1 MKKYISLSASSL
13 RVMAL
18 TFMLMDHLW
27 ATVVPGNIWL
37 HYLGRLAFPIF
48 AFQTAEGYRHTK
60 DFKRYCKRLLVFG
73 LISEIPFNLMLT
85 GSPIFP
91 FHQNVMFTLLF
102 GLLACREMDGLL
114 ENPFGKNLLA
124 RCGKLSL
131 IFLGSVVLFPDYGL
145 LGVFTVLT
153 FHLIRGIPGAWLVQL
168 TMMIAIHVFGFEGQ
182 VIPLFGGALEIPIQ
196 GLAVLALVPI
206 WLYNGEKGT
215 GGKWLQ
221 YGSYLFY
228 PGHMLLLWLYSL
240 LA

>member
-1 MKKYISLSASSL
+1 
-13 RVMAL
+13 MAL

-37 HYLGRLAFPIF
+37 HCLGRLAFPIF
-48 AFQTAEGYRHTK
+48 AFQVAEGYQHTK

-85 GSPIFP
+85 ASPIFP

-102 GLLACREMDGLL
+102 GLLACREVDGIAADR
-114 ENPFGKNLLA
+114 GVKNLLS
-124 RCGKLSL
+124 RIGKLAL
-131 IFLGSVVLFPDYGL
+131 IFLGGVLLFPDYGTMGIL
-145 LGVFTVLT
+145 TVLT
-153 FHLIRGIPGAWLVQL
+153 FHLVRAFPGAKLVQL

-196 GLAVLALVPI
+196 GLAVLALIPI
-206 WLYNGEKGT
+206 WLYNGEKGK

-228 PGHMLLLWLYSL
+228 PGHMLLLWIYSML
-240 LA
+240 V